1 MNERLLLIM
10 AKNDVN
16 PPIHNDPMEKRNK
29 FIHHTSY
36 LPLALPQGMD
46 LGSGVTEWKPPS
58 RVPMVQIWMLSDEWL
73 SRYELLKNLNLKNFN
88 AVWRERGRPG
98 RLQKLSLYFVQA
110 S

>member
-1 MNERLLLIM
+1 MNDRLLLIM

-46 LGSGVTEWKPPS
+46 LGSGVTEWKPALQGTYGS
-58 RVPMVQIWMLSDEWL
+58 NMNAFWWVVVKIWTFE
-73 SRYELLKNLNLKNFN
+73 
-88 AVWRERGRPG
+88 
-98 RLQKLSLYFVQA
+98 KLEPEKL
-110 S
+110 